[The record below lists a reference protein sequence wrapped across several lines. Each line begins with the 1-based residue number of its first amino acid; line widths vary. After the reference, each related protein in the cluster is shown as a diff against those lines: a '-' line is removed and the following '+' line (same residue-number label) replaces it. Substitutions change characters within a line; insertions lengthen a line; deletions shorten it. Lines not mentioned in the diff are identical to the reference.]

1 MSDVP
6 AQGEYAGKYEERM
19 RAELERNLR
28 LFYFENG
35 EIGEVFSALDSF
47 GAEARRKVFSL
58 CLTLSGMSGSLVPKV
73 LRRAGEAARLLPA
86 AELKRWVDHA
96 FYLLDSKGLE
106 PAVSFLSRTDEASLA
121 SFMRPE
127 GLQLEAAAQRLETY
141 LRGLSGRDLK
151 VRPSEDCYTDTST
164 VFLPH
169 VMNMFSS
176 PERNFLIYKLM
187 AAHAWAQSAFGTFHP
202 SRDGSADIGAFFE
215 GFPERRLALDLY
227 AVLEALRLEGFLRA
241 ELPGLMG
248 QASPVKASLLR
259 ERPRI
264 SGLSRKAAFVEGLY
278 RLYLGGRPKGA
289 VPPEALR
296 TADEYARLQRPSA
309 ALFGEIY
316 KRVSRL
322 GGPYQPV
329 FPVPYL
335 GVIKPEKVSAAL
347 RARKRELRERLALLM
362 SMPEYEPADR
372 ARRREGAPPPAVSP
386 RAGRQYLLI
395 KGRLMELDKEFR
407 EFIEEEMGGMPAGAV
422 LVDGAEVQGR
432 RRVMGLTGV
441 AARQEEA
448 GEEAPAGGM
457 KYDEWDYKR
466 GDYRRGWCTLY
477 EYDLY
482 PSLEPFVDLTLRR
495 YRGYVGI
502 LRKKFELLRRAPR
515 TLKRQ
520 KDGEDIDIDATV
532 EAMADLSA
540 GLSPRGDYFTRLER
554 LERDIAVLFLLDMS
568 GSTRG
573 WVNQSEK
580 EALVL
585 MCEALEALGDR
596 YAIYGFSGMTR
607 NRSEFYKI
615 KSFSDRYSI
624 EVKRRIAGITPRDY
638 TRMGPPIRHAAGIL
652 RGVEARVRLLVTL
665 SDGKPEDYDAYK
677 GDRGI
682 EDTRKALIEARHLGI
697 HPFCITIDREAGS
710 YLPHMFGEGNY
721 IFIDDVRKL
730 PARITEIYR
739 KLTT

>member
-1 MSDVP
+1 MP
-6 AQGEYAGKYEERM
+6 AARKYEERV
-19 RAELERNLR
+19 REELERNLR
-28 LFYFENG
+28 LFYFEDS

-47 GAEARRKVFSL
+47 GGDARRKVFAL
-58 CLTLSGMSGSLVPKV
+58 CLSLSGMSGSLVPKV
-73 LRRAGEAARLLPA
+73 LRWAGEASRHMPS
-86 AELKRWVDHA
+86 AELGRWVDHA

-106 PAVSFLSRTDEASLA
+106 PAVSFLSRTDEASLV

-127 GLQLEAAAQRLETY
+127 GLQLEAAAPRLETY

-151 VRPSEDCYTDTST
+151 VRPAEDCYTDTSA

-176 PERNFLIYKLM
+176 PEANFLIYKLM

-202 SRDGSADIGAFFE
+202 SRDGSAEIGDFFD

-241 ELPGLMG
+241 ELPALME
-248 QASPVKASLLR
+248 QAAGVKAALLG
-259 ERPRI
+259 ERPSI
-264 SGLSRKAAFVEGLY
+264 GGLSGKAAFVEGLY
-278 RLYLGGRPKGA
+278 RRYLGGRPGGA

-296 TADEYARLQRPSA
+296 AANEYAELERPSA
-309 ALFGEIY
+309 ALFGEVY
-316 KRVSRL
+316 GMASRL
-322 GGPYQPV
+322 GGPYEPV

-347 RARKRELRERLALLM
+347 GARKRELRERLALLL
-362 SMPEYEPADR
+362 SMPEYEPPDR
-372 ARRREGAPPPAVSP
+372 ARRRGGAPPPSASP

-407 EFIEEEMGGMPAGAV
+407 EFIEEMGGMPEGAV
-422 LVDGAEVQGR
+422 LVDGAEVRGR
-432 RRVMGLTGV
+432 RLFRGPAGV
-441 AARQEEA
+441 APGEQEA
-448 GEEAPAGGM
+448 GEEAARGGV

-477 EYDLY
+477 ESDLY

-495 YRGYVGI
+495 YRGYVSI
-502 LRKKFELLRRAPR
+502 LRKKFELLRREPR
-515 TLKRQ
+515 TLRRQ
-520 KDGEDIDIDATV
+520 KDGEGIDIDATV
-532 EAMADLSA
+532 EAMADLRA
-540 GLSPRGDYFTRLER
+540 GISPRGDYFTRLDR

-573 WVNQSEK
+573 WVNRSEK

-607 NRSEFYKI
+607 NRSEFYRI
-615 KSFSDRYSI
+615 KSFSERYSAV
-624 EVKRRIAGITPRDY
+624 VKRRIAGITPRDY
-638 TRMGPPIRHAAGIL
+638 TRMGPPIRHASGIL
-652 RGVEARVRLLVTL
+652 MGVEASVRLLVTL